1 MNLKPQCVIVGYAG
15 IDRVIEVESFED
27 KAKTAIVLNK
37 NNRNVYFG
45 GNGSNIAYCL
55 AKLGCGAYPIMRV
68 GEDQDELGYI
78 EHFGN
83 AGVLTDG
90 ITIVKGE
97 TTSICHLI
105 KDKNNNHLTMSY
117 PGAMNVKYATE
128 AYDDKVFEQA
138 DYGIISVSTYADTVQ
153 FLQKC
158 RQHKLPMVLAMRV
171 DYESFPHVILKDILY
186 ESKIIFTNEVERKLI
201 EKDYFLADITMLM
214 VLGNAE
220 IIVTTLGEKGCVV
233 YEKKENAIEE
243 VHVAITPCEKVV
255 DTTGAGDS
263 FISGFMYGLLNGEPV
278 EKCAEYAS
286 TTSSFIIEKS
296 GCITNAPTQQ
306 EMLQRNK
313 VRKY

>member
-105 KDKNNNHLTMSY
+105 KDKNNNHLTMS
-117 PGAMNVKYATE
+117 
-128 AYDDKVFEQA
+128 
-138 DYGIISVSTYADTVQ
+138 
-153 FLQKC
+153 
-158 RQHKLPMVLAMRV
+158 
-171 DYESFPHVILKDILY
+171 
-186 ESKIIFTNEVERKLI
+186 
-201 EKDYFLADITMLM
+201 
-214 VLGNAE
+214 
-220 IIVTTLGEKGCVV
+220 
-233 YEKKENAIEE
+233 
-243 VHVAITPCEKVV
+243 
-255 DTTGAGDS
+255 
-263 FISGFMYGLLNGEPV
+263 
-278 EKCAEYAS
+278 
-286 TTSSFIIEKS
+286 
-296 GCITNAPTQQ
+296 
-306 EMLQRNK
+306 
-313 VRKY
+313 